1 MLVRVRLSQQSVMR
15 RPCWDQGD
23 HLEIPPQRRTPWLR
37 RQIDTTGLKA
47 KFPGSREFSREF
59 FEKRAFSG
67 DSGLKN
73 VCEISGLQTNS
84 LLAGAGNFFERS
96 REFYR
101 RSRELA
107 PGSRAG

>member
-1 MLVRVRLSQQSVMR
+1 VQLY
-15 RPCWDQGD
+15 
-23 HLEIPPQRRTPWLR
+23 RTPENPTVETDSVAEEADR
-37 RQIDTTGLKA
+37 YNRSQGQI
-47 KFPGSREFSREF
+47 PCSREFSREF

-73 VCEISGLQTNS
+73 VCEISGLQRNS
-84 LLAGAGNFFERS
+84 LLAGAGNFFEWS

-107 PGSRAG
+107 PVSRAG